1 MKRTFNKMLTLDEIR
16 LKCRD
21 GRFFEY
27 SGYHDRFFVPIAI
40 YVIWISLRLKLSGNQ
55 ISWISGLVALMGAI
69 MLTSEN
75 KLVIFFGSFG
85 YLIWYLLDYVDGA
98 VSRINGL
105 GSVSGQF
112 IDWMMHVFSHVGII
126 TGIAIGALIVSGTWI
141 IPFAILAI
149 LAACLNLSTISMAWF
164 SICMEQQQR
173 RASNK
178 SIHYESEPKL
188 RLFNWFRLKKI
199 RGFTIFVF
207 HENYLIFWLP
217 IASLIH
223 LSGLFGSIDLRVLFV
238 ILAGLFYFPIQ
249 CLEIYRLIYE
259 KRIERGYFLMFSS
272 DSLPRLPQD
281 HFFK

>member
-1 MKRTFNKMLTLDEIR
+1 MPLLFLD
-16 LKCRD
+16 LD
-21 GRFFEY
+21 NT
-27 SGYHDRFFVPIAI
+27 
-40 YVIWISLRLKLSGNQ
+40 IS
-55 ISWISGLVALMGAI
+55 
-69 MLTSEN
+69 
-75 KLVIFFGSFG
+75 
-85 YLIWYLLDYVDGA
+85 
-98 VSRINGL
+98 
-105 GSVSGQF
+105 
-112 IDWMMHVFSHVGII
+112 
-126 TGIAIGALIVSGTWI
+126 
-141 IPFAILAI
+141 ILAI

-223 LSGLFGSIDLRVLFV
+223 LSGWFGSIDLRVLFV

>member
-1 MKRTFNKMLTLDEIR
+1 MLTLDEVR
-16 LKCRD
+16 LKCSE

-27 SGYHDRFFVPIAI
+27 SGFHDRCFVPIAI

-55 ISWISGLVALMGAI
+55 ISWISGLVALVGAI
-69 MLTSEN
+69 MLTSDN
-75 KLVIFFGSFG
+75 KLVIFLGSFG
-85 YLIWYLLDYVDGA
+85 YMIWYLLDYVDGS

-112 IDWMMHVFSHVGII
+112 IDWMMHIFSHVGII

-178 SIHYESEPKL
+178 PINYESEPKL
-188 RLFNWFRLKKI
+188 RLFNWFRLTKI
-199 RGFTIFVF
+199 RGLTIFLF

-223 LSGLFGSIDLRVLFV
+223 LSGLLGSIDLRVFFV

-259 KRIERGYFLMFSS
+259 KRLERGYFLMFSS